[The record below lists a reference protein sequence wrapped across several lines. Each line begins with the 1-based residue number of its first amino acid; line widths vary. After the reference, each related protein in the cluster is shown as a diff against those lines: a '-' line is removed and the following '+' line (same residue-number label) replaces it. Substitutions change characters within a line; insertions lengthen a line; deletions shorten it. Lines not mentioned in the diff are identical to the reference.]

1 MDESLFM
8 NLSNQEK
15 IDILRISKKIF
26 ICIVRHT
33 GKDLDKLSL
42 KTCIVNDLGI
52 SGDDVDDLLQD
63 INRYFQVDWSS
74 LNFKEY
80 FGGEGFSIVGFFIFL
95 VRLIFNLMKTISRVL
110 INFNFSHFRF
120 FENNQKDFQIENLIL
135 AVYYGK
141 WDNTLISYSI
151 PIEKEIQNWQIQ
163 YWNRFK
169 KRC

>member
-52 SGDDVDDLLQD
+52 SGDDVD
-63 INRYFQVDWSS
+63 
-74 LNFKEY
+74 
-80 FGGEGFSIVGFFIFL
+80 
-95 VRLIFNLMKTISRVL
+95 
-110 INFNFSHFRF
+110 
-120 FENNQKDFQIENLIL
+120 
-135 AVYYGK
+135 
-141 WDNTLISYSI
+141 
-151 PIEKEIQNWQIQ
+151 
-163 YWNRFK
+163 
-169 KRC
+169 